1 MIMFEASVKKS
12 NGSIVNCHTTSMDGL
27 MNFLG
32 EYEKEPQWVID
43 HKTGELLFRA
53 NHPTEEDYVDEHFEL
68 MCLGWMLVEPE
79 SALDP
84 RERLMNDILKVSQEF
99 GITLRIPN

>member
-1 MIMFEASVKKS
+1 MIKFEASVKKD
-12 NGSIVNCHTTSMDGL
+12 NGSVVNCYTTSMDGL

-99 GITLRIPN
+99 GVSLRIPN